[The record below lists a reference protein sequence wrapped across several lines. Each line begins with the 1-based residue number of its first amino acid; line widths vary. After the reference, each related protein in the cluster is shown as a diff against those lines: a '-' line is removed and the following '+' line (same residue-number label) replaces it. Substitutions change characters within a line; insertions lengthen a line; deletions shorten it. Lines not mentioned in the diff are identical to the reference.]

1 MKTIEPGGRTALEVY
16 EELKRRLEGMGYL
29 PDAFSGWNLNGGM
42 DGSSPEGRRCPAPPT
57 TAPAT
62 GCLWM

>member
-29 PDAFSGWNLNGGM
+29 PDAFFRMEPEWG
-42 DGSSPEGRRCPAPPT
+42 DGREFPRGAEVSC
-57 TAPAT
+57 TA
-62 GCLWM
+62 